1 MRQDSPIKAAIA
13 GLDAT
18 STRMKTLFGS
28 SSGSGSGTAA
38 AADLEGA
45 LSDTLGASK
54 WLQPK
59 KYPTYTPK

>member
-13 GLDAT
+13 DLDA
-18 STRMKTLFGS
+18 SSSRMKTLFGS
-28 SSGSGSGTAA
+28 SSGSSTAA

-45 LSDTLGASK
+45 LSDTLGTSK

-59 KYPTYTPK
+59 KYPTYQPK